1 MLYLIVAA
9 PRTGKSQL
17 VASKLYEH
25 KQKGQQVYV
34 TNFKQT
40 PAQIAATGFIHYGN
54 APDFDV
60 LKETTWRGDVTKW
73 MEDLPDG
80 AIWMIDEAQDV
91 FPQRGKDR
99 QLPEYI
105 KLFSKHGHKDLTIY
119 VVTQDAMQLDV
130 HLRRNSNITYYMT
143 RPLNMRKALI
153 YTFRGYQEIP
163 NDAWRRSQ
171 VLKTAES
178 KKKFKYSKKWQDMY
192 ESASAHDHIK
202 MRFPLKLLLP
212 IAALVLSVTLIWFG
226 ISRLK
231 STGESEDAPPA
242 VQGLAAAVTGAGAPT
257 AAASPTYPSAPVETP
272 EAWAARQQ
280 PRIADIP
287 MSAPLYDGF
296 EVTDYPRLFC
306 YIGRR
311 GCSCV
316 TQQGSRASISRGMC
330 HHYVENGYFDPYKVD
345 RNETPAYQQQQQSVN
360 PQNGYS
366 SRPITSGS
374 VASTG
379 SGPSGSWD
387 IAPYGDM
394 GVQSGR
400 YEPQSV
406 R

>member
-17 VASKLYEH
+17 VASLLH
-25 KQKGQQVYV
+25 GHRQKGQEVFV

-40 PAQIAATGFIHYGN
+40 PAQIAATGFKHYGN

-60 LKETTWRGDVTKW
+60 LKETTWRGDVSNW
-73 MEDLPDG
+73 MEELPNG

-91 FPQRGKDR
+91 FPQRGKDK

-143 RPLNMRKALI
+143 RPLNMKKALI

-171 VLKTAES
+171 VLKTAET
-178 KKKFKYSKKWQDMY
+178 KKKFKYQKKWQDMY

-212 IAALVLSVTLIWFG
+212 IGALVLSISLIWFG

-231 STGESEDAPPA
+231 STGEDPEAPPA
-242 VQGLAAAVTGAGAPT
+242 VQGIAAAVTGAGAPT
-257 AAASPTYPSAPVETP
+257 AAATGQYPSAPVVTA
-272 EAWAARQQ
+272 EAWINRME
-280 PRIADIP
+280 PRVADIP

-296 EVTDYPRLFC
+296 EVQDYPRLYC
-306 YIGRR
+306 YVGRR

-316 TQQGSRASISRGMC
+316 TQQGSRAKVSNGMC
-330 HHYVENGYFDPYKVD
+330 RHYVENGYFDPFKE
-345 RNETPAYQQQQQSVN
+345 RQRETASQHQQQEMSTVDQRNQVGVS
-360 PQNGYS
+360 
-366 SRPITSGS
+366 TSTQ
-374 VASTG
+374 ANATG
-379 SGPSGSWD
+379 SGSGSWD
-387 IAPYGDM
+387 IQPYGDM
-394 GVQSGR
+394 GVQTGAYKATGLSR
-400 YEPQSV
+400 
-406 R
+406 